1 MAVRRTAPVS
11 ERDLLA
17 SHPYLPGAERLVEE
31 FAPSLRELFTDGA
44 YRRAREL
51 GRARVQSAVDDPT
64 GATGMEELAVATPEE
79 KFLSFLFARLL
90 LSVPASGGA
99 IRRWAVAEAKR
110 GSGLLE
116 RADVEEL
123 ADVARR
129 LGFEFEPDDSGVSLP
144 VPDYIRL
151 ATPIR
156 ESDFR
161 LVRQA
166 VAAGRVRV
174 PRERA
179 ARLLQEAVRLRLT
192 LAIPLSDAVRD
203 ELRGGESGFLEEVVR
218 RVPAPAARAG
228 AAGPL
233 APAAFPPC
241 IRKMRRM
248 LEAGENLSHS
258 GRFALAAFLHRAGA
272 STETIVDAFRG
283 APDFDEGTTR
293 YQVDHITRRDEGR
306 GYDPPTC
313 DTLRSHG
320 LCFRDGDPSA
330 PQLLDRQRDE
340 RCFDEKLRHPM
351 QYYRWLGGR
360 PVEVAP
366 RGSPGA
372 PRPPRP

>member
-1 MAVRRTAPVS
+1 MAVRRAAPVS

-31 FAPSLRELFTDGA
+31 FAPSLGELLTDDA
-44 YRRAREL
+44 YDRARIL

-64 GATGMEELAVATPEE
+64 GATGMEELAHASPEE

-110 GSGLLE
+110 GSGQLD
-116 RADVEEL
+116 RADVDEL
-123 ADVARR
+123 VEVARR
-129 LGFEFEPDDSGVSLP
+129 LEVELEPVDGGVSLS
-144 VPDYIRL
+144 VPDYVRL

-161 LVRQA
+161 LVHQA

-179 ARLLQEAVRLRLT
+179 ARLLQEAVRLRLAY
-192 LAIPLSDAVRD
+192 AIPLADAVRD
-203 ELRGGESGFLEEVVR
+203 ELKRREAEFLEDVLR

-233 APAAFPPC
+233 LPAAFPPC

-313 DTLRSHG
+313 ETLRSHG
-320 LCFRDGDPSA
+320 LCFRDGDPTA
-330 PQLLDRQRDE
+330 PQLLDKQRDA

-360 PVEVAP
+360 PVETEP
-366 RGSPGA
+366 RGRSAA
-372 PRPPRP
+372 PRPPPS